1 LNPKISV
8 IAPTKNR
15 NNYLSLAIRSVLSQT
30 YPDFEVILIDA
41 SGDAAEIVRRFND
54 NRIRYIF
61 SENDRGVS
69 AARNIG
75 IRLAQGEYIAF
86 LDDDDVWL
94 PSKLQKQLEF
104 IEKNPAVALVYCGI
118 WIINS
123 FGKTIGFILPYK
135 GQVYPEILKW
145 NCIGGC
151 SRVLIRKSN
160 LNEIGLF
167 DEDLTVGE
175 DQDLW
180 LRMSKHYSFG
190 YLNELLSEYRVHK
203 NRLSTDSKKS
213 LEAAKLMYKKN
224 LKELDCIPNGFKI
237 NALWHYKLG
246 VLYCDSGDTKNA
258 KREFKAAIRSDPT
271 CLRYFGGLLSS
282 LLGSTAFSVVHK
294 FINYYLLYRES
305 IGA

>member
-8 IAPTKNR
+8 IVPTKNR

-104 IEKNPAVALVYCGI
+104 IPLEKLLVL
-118 WIINS
+118 
-123 FGKTIGFILPYK
+123 FF
-135 GQVYPEILKW
+135 
-145 NCIGGC
+145 
-151 SRVLIRKSN
+151 LIK
-160 LNEIGLF
+160 
-167 DEDLTVGE
+167 D
-175 DQDLW
+175 
-180 LRMSKHYSFG
+180 
-190 YLNELLSEYRVHK
+190 
-203 NRLSTDSKKS
+203 
-213 LEAAKLMYKKN
+213 
-224 LKELDCIPNGFKI
+224 
-237 NALWHYKLG
+237 
-246 VLYCDSGDTKNA
+246 
-258 KREFKAAIRSDPT
+258 
-271 CLRYFGGLLSS
+271 
-282 LLGSTAFSVVHK
+282 K
-294 FINYYLLYRES
+294 FIQKY
-305 IGA
+305 